1 MITVA
6 EQERYL
12 PHLSEQLHVVLA
24 ERARRTPAGCRKH
37 LDSLRAVI
45 VESGDRG

>member
-6 EQERYL
+6 ELERYF

-37 LDSLRAVI
+37 LDRAVI
-45 VESGDRG
+45 VGSGDRG